1 MKNNALFVTR
11 PGKGSAVPLNVLLF
25 LSFLIIDHFKVG
37 AVEGQVDVPGLVVD
51 VVVQVVL
58 EMVEPHDGGDRR
70 HGWNVA
76 QNGRKLPKRQ
86 DI

>member
-1 MKNNALFVTR
+1 MKNTALFVTR
-11 PGKGSAVPLNVLLF
+11 PGKGSAVPLNVLFF

-51 VVVQVVL
+51 VVQVVL
-58 EMVEPHDGGDRR
+58 EMVEPHDGRDRG